1 MRLPPFREGSQ
12 YATVAG
18 ILASYRSSWT
28 VRLQLRDSAGLCVV
42 IRTTGFPRSTP
53 GFRALGYHDLSSI
66 QLLGSV
72 DCGRSIAYLV
82 WGVKPQARP

>member
-18 ILASYRSSWT
+18 ILASYSSFWMM
-28 VRLQLRDSAGLCVV
+28 RLQLRDSTGLCVAT
-42 IRTTGFPRSTP
+42 RTTGFPPSTP

-66 QLLGSV
+66 QLLGRFSCMRYSQHTV
-72 DCGRSIAYLV
+72 
-82 WGVKPQARP
+82 

>member
-18 ILASYRSSWT
+18 ILASYRSSRM

-66 QLLGSV
+66 QLLGSL
-72 DCGRSIAYLV
+72 DCGKSIA
-82 WGVKPQARP
+82 